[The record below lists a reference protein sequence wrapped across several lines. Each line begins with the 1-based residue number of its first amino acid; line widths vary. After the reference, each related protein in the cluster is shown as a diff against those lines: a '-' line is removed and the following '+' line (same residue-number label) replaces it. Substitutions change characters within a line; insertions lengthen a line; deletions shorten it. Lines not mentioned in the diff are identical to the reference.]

1 MLRTLNL
8 RIGQVGCP
16 LLEGQRFRDRRQYE
30 QRVFEPHNAIEYSMR
45 VTRVINEH
53 RGGTCNNA
61 LSFVLMGV
69 SKDTGLIPD
78 LQDADPVCIRLQD
91 LGNLRLRLITIP
103 FLLVCSGE
111 CLTT

>member
-1 MLRTLNL
+1 MR
-8 RIGQVGCP
+8 
-16 LLEGQRFRDRRQYE
+16 
-30 QRVFEPHNAIEYSMR
+30 AIY
-45 VTRVINEH
+45 EH
-53 RGGTCNNA
+53 RGDSCDNA
-61 LSFVLMGV
+61 LSFVLRAV